1 MAMRRDANARDA
13 FETGLKYV
21 EGEISGNP
29 IVLAGTRGTGKN
41 EVLNLIKDRIA
52 AGDTRVCFVKCVPT
66 PETRPYEPVIILAE
80 QLTGKFIDALD
91 GMEIVGIFRSALE
104 NREKVAL
111 MVEDITNMNGLSL
124 DLFHGLIREFSRK
137 PNIKFLMSAVSDG
150 ENDERLIGQLETISP
165 VEIVRIHPPT
175 KEDMEFLIGE
185 WGYKLPNEVI
195 ETLYSMTDA
204 NMELVRYSL
213 IYYESTGYINED
225 KSMNE
230 VMLRYIPL
238 PPTMEIF
245 YEAMVGKLGSSE
257 MEILYLILVLQGSA
271 TRDRI
276 ADLIGEPLVKVTAQL
291 ASLKEKR
298 MVSETGNYLT
308 IPSNQFRDYLSK
320 SNRSEIMDKIAERLS
335 SNHKYETLPPPV
347 ALAILTRSGDADNI
361 VAYLKERGENLIS
374 YFPSYGAF
382 LQQLESSLNIVGP
395 DGETLIRPLI
405 CMAYFH
411 SGRVRECISCIDAFF
426 RGRHETP
433 DLLLLKGRALLALGL
448 NREAMSIAENLFRAE
463 GTSMSLKLGASIL
476 IGRIQLTERR
486 YDEAE
491 ATLRGALDLAKRLED
506 KCTIAES
513 LNSLGI
519 VELNRFSLDKAHALF
534 SDALLG
540 ARACHDYRV
549 LLRILNNL
557 AVTYDYSGNYGNAI
571 PLYNE
576 VVELSLFLGDIRAR
590 AYATFNLFESYEL
603 TGERKRSKE
612 IAVIEEKL
620 LALIDDP
627 VLSYFF
633 YRSAARFYAFELE
646 MDKAI
651 ECCSKA
657 IKYARLTDH
666 AQWIDIANGLNG
678 IIRGISGE
686 NVDDDATLELITK
699 EYKEMEDF
707 LPFYYGLGGFFL
719 ELSGRSDLRKKAFG
733 NIIKS
738 TENSKEYASKAASLL
753 ARVISAIFE
762 NRPQDAM
769 DILRNDF
776 PADSGIS
783 VMTMMH
789 DLYAELEKSG
799 IARPGEYGKSVD
811 GIIEKYREK
820 ISPIFIFL
828 VLIFKMSLLCMTDR
842 SYDMSGEMNA
852 LESLRLPARILARVQ
867 KHFGAG
873 E

>member
-1 MAMRRDANARDA
+1 MRRDANIRDA
-13 FETGLKYV
+13 FETGIKYV
-21 EGEISGNP
+21 KGEIQGNP

-41 EVLNLIKDRIA
+41 EVLNLIRSRIN
-52 AGDTRVCFVKCVPT
+52 AGDIRVCFVKCTPS
-66 PETRPYEPVIILAE
+66 PETRAYEPVIILAE

-91 GMEIVGIFRSALE
+91 GMEIISIFRSALE
-104 NREKVAL
+104 NGEKVAF
-111 MVEDITNMNGLSL
+111 MVEDVTNMTGLSL
-124 DLFHGLIREFSRK
+124 NLFLGLVSEFSKR
-137 PNIKFLMSAVSDG
+137 PNVKFLMSAVSDG
-150 ENDERLIGQLETISP
+150 EIDERLIDQLETINP
-165 VEIVRIHPPT
+165 VEIVRILSPM
-175 KEDMEFLIGE
+175 KEDMEFLMRE

-213 IYYESTGYINED
+213 LYYESTGYINED

-245 YEAMVGKLGSSE
+245 FDAMVGKLGGTE
-257 MEILYLILVLQGSA
+257 MEILYLILVLEGSA
-271 TRDRI
+271 TSDRI
-276 ADLIGEPLVKVTAQL
+276 ADLIGESPGKVSAHL

-298 MVSETGNYLT
+298 MVSETGNYFT
-308 IPSNQFRDYLSK
+308 IPSNQFREYLSN
-320 SNRSEIMDKIAERLS
+320 SNHSELIDKLAERLS
-335 SNHKYETLPPPV
+335 SNHKYEVLPPPV
-347 ALAILTRSGDADNI
+347 ALAILTRAGDADNI
-361 VAYLKERGENLIS
+361 IAYLKERGENLIN

-395 DGETLIRPLI
+395 EGEPVIRPLI
-405 CMAYFH
+405 CVAYFH
-411 SGRVRECISCIDAFF
+411 SGRIRECISCIDAFF
-426 RGRHETP
+426 REHHETA
-433 DLLLLKGRALLALGL
+433 DLMLLKGRALLVLGSTG
-448 NREAMSIAENLFRAE
+448 EAMVIAENSLKAE
-463 GTSMSLKLGASIL
+463 GASVPVKLGASML
-476 IGRIQLTERR
+476 IGRVQIAERKF
-486 YDEAE
+486 DEAE
-491 ATLRGALDLAKRLED
+491 ATLRESLDQARTLED
-506 KCTIAES
+506 ECAIAEL

-519 VELNRFSLDKAHALF
+519 VELDRFSLEKASALF
-534 SDALLG
+534 NDALSS
-540 ARACHDYRV
+540 ARVCRDYRV

-557 AVTYDYSGNYGNAI
+557 AITYDYSGKYGNAI
-571 PLYNE
+571 SLYTE
-576 VVELSLFLGDIRAR
+576 VVELSIFLGDIRAR

-603 TGERKRSKE
+603 TGERKRSME
-612 IAVIEEKL
+612 MAAIEEKL
-620 LALIDDP
+620 LALMDESAI
-627 VLSYFF
+627 SYLF

-657 IKYARLTDH
+657 IKYAGITGH

-686 NVDDDATLELITK
+686 KVDDATLDLITK
-699 EYKEMEDF
+699 EYQEIEDF

-719 ELSGRSDLRKKAFG
+719 ELAGRSDLRRKAFG

-738 TENSKEYASKAASLL
+738 TENAKEYASKAASLL
-753 ARVISAIFE
+753 ARMISEIFE

-769 DILRNDF
+769 NILKNDF

-789 DLYAELEKSG
+789 DLYEELEKSG
-799 IARPGEYGKSVD
+799 IARPEEYSKSVD
-811 GIIEKYREK
+811 RIIERYREK
-820 ISPIFIFL
+820 ISPLFISLIFIT
-828 VLIFKMSLLCMTDR
+828 KMSLLRMADR
-842 SYDMSGEMNA
+842 SYDLSGEMKA
-852 LESLRLPARILARVQ
+852 MESLRLPARILTRAQ

>member
-1 MAMRRDANARDA
+1 MRRDSNIRDA
-13 FETGLKYV
+13 FETGLEYV
-21 EGEISGNP
+21 KGEIPGNP

-41 EVLNLIKDRIA
+41 EVLNLIRSRIPE
-52 AGDTRVCFVKCVPT
+52 GDIRVCFVKCIPA
-66 PETRPYEPVIILAE
+66 PETRAYGPVIILAE

-91 GMEIVGIFRSALE
+91 GMEIIGIFRSALE
-104 NREKVAL
+104 KGDKVAF
-111 MVEDITNMNGLSL
+111 MVEDITNMTGLSL
-124 DLFHGLIREFSRK
+124 DLFLGLVSEFSRR

-150 ENDERLIGQLETISP
+150 EKDERLIDQLDTISP
-165 VEIVRIHPPT
+165 VEVVKILPPL

-195 ETLYSMTDA
+195 ETLYSLTDA
-204 NMELVRYSL
+204 NIELVRYSL
-213 IYYESTGYINED
+213 LYYESTGYINES

-245 YEAMVGKLGSSE
+245 YDAMVGKLGNTE
-257 MEILYLILVLQGSA
+257 MEILYLILVLEGSA

-276 ADLIGEPLVKVTAQL
+276 VDLIGESLGKVSAQL

-320 SNRSEIMDKIAERLS
+320 SNRSEIIEGIAEKLS

-361 VAYLKERGENLIS
+361 VAYLKERGENLIN

-382 LQQLESSLNIVGP
+382 LQQLESSLNVVGQEGDP
-395 DGETLIRPLI
+395 VIRPLI
-405 CMAYFH
+405 CKAFFH
-411 SGRVRECISCIDAFF
+411 SGRIRECISCIDAFF
-426 RGRHETP
+426 REHHETA
-433 DLLLLKGRALLALGL
+433 DMMLLKGRALLVLGSTG
-448 NREAMSIAENLFRAE
+448 EAMSIAENTLKAE
-463 GTSMSLKLGASIL
+463 GASVPVKLGASML

-486 YDEAE
+486 LDEAE
-491 ATLRGALDLAKRLED
+491 ATLRETLDLARRLED
-506 KCTIAES
+506 ECAIAEL

-519 VELNRFSLDKAHALF
+519 VEMDRFSLDKASVLF
-534 SDALLG
+534 NDALSS
-540 ARACHDYRV
+540 ARACRDYRV

-557 AVTYDYSGNYGNAI
+557 AVTYDYSGNYRNAI
-571 PLYNE
+571 TLYTE
-576 VVELSLFLGDIRAR
+576 VVELSLFLGDIRTR

-603 TGERKRSKE
+603 IGERKRSME
-612 IAVIEEKL
+612 MADIEEKL
-620 LALIDDP
+620 LALMDEP
-627 VLSYFF
+627 TLSYLF

-651 ECCSKA
+651 EYSSKA
-657 IKYARLTDH
+657 IKYADITGH

-678 IIRGISGE
+678 TIRGISGE
-686 NVDDDATLELITK
+686 KVDDAVFELVTK
-699 EYKEMEDF
+699 EYQEMEDF

-719 ELSGRSDLRKKAFG
+719 ELAGRSDLRRKAFG

-738 TENSKEYASKAASLL
+738 TENAKEYASRSASLL
-753 ARVISAIFE
+753 ARAISTIFE
-762 NRPQDAM
+762 NRIQDTI

-783 VMTMMH
+783 VMAMMH

-799 IARPGEYGKSVD
+799 IANPGEYSKSID
-811 GIIEKYREK
+811 EIIEKYREK
-820 ISPIFIFL
+820 ISPLFISL
-828 VLIFKMSLLCMTDR
+828 VLITKMSLLRMTDR
-842 SYDMSGEMNA
+842 SYDLSGEMNA
-852 LESLRLPARILARVQ
+852 MESLRIPARILARAQ